1 MGKLSL
7 ELMVDSHC
15 QVEGQRLNWF
25 RHSQD
30 KIRSEMYIGLQDAV
44 LAQDHHAP
52 PLMGDQ
58 VGQQKKILPSSFIGG
73 PRHMHQLYQDAM
85 AVVRKLGK
93 PDLFVTFT
101 CNPKWQEIQEA
112 LLPGQKPADRP
123 DIVSRVFRL
132 KLDALLDDLVKK
144 GVLGRVIG
152 HIHVVEFQKR
162 GLPHAHILLI
172 LAAEDKLKCCTD
184 YDQVITAHLPD
195 PNEGKCTK
203 NYPRPFCDETKDST
217 DGYPVYRRPDNGRTV
232 KKAVNH
238 GGERRTVTLDNQ
250 HVVPYNRALS
260 AKYEAHIN
268 VEHCA
273 TVRRL
278 KYLYKYV
285 YKGHDR
291 AQVAFINKGPQGQVQ
306 DVAAVVAPRDE
317 IAEYLDGRYVGACE
331 AIWRLFSF
339 HLHEQGPHV
348 QRLAV
353 HLDGQLPVTFEDTSI
368 IDQVVASE
376 QPQSTLTAWFKLNQ
390 DDQNARQHLYH
401 DIPQHYVFNTKE
413 KLWTKRQRQGPMR
426 IPLPTVGRMYF
437 VHPSAG
443 ETFFLRVL
451 LCHVRGATSFE
462 DLRTVQHEGQTVI
475 CSTFCEAARR
485 HGLLQD
491 DHEYHDC
498 LDEAI
503 SCSSAGFVRNVF
515 TMLLSH
521 HSLTDPLAMW
531 EK

>member
-7 ELMVDSHC
+7 ELMVDSYC
-15 QVEGQRLNWF
+15 QVEGQSLSWF
-25 RHSQD
+25 RHNQD

-123 DIVSRVFRL
+123 NIVSRVFRL

-144 GVLGRVIG
+144 GVLGHVIG

-172 LAAEDKLKCCTD
+172 LAAEDKLRCCTD

-195 PNEGKCTK
+195 PNVEPELHKIIAANMLHGPCGTANPSNMCMKEGKCTK
-203 NYPRPFCDETKDST
+203 NYPRPFCDETKDSA

-232 KKAVNH
+232 EKAVNH
-238 GGERRTVTLDNQ
+238 GGERRTVTLDNR

-273 TVRRL
+273 TVRSV

-353 HLDGQLPVTFEDTSI
+353 HLDGQLPMTFEDTSI
-368 IDQVVASE
+368 IDQVVA
-376 QPQSTLTAWFKLNQ
+376 N
-390 DDQNARQHLYH
+390 
-401 DIPQHYVFNTKE
+401 
-413 KLWTKRQRQGPMR
+413 
-426 IPLPTVGRMYF
+426 
-437 VHPSAG
+437 
-443 ETFFLRVL
+443 
-451 LCHVRGATSFE
+451 
-462 DLRTVQHEGQTVI
+462 
-475 CSTFCEAARR
+475 
-485 HGLLQD
+485 
-491 DHEYHDC
+491 
-498 LDEAI
+498 
-503 SCSSAGFVRNVF
+503 
-515 TMLLSH
+515 
-521 HSLTDPLAMW
+521 
-531 EK
+531 